1 MKRTSAIFRHQV
13 LVVGGGL
20 AGLRAAIE
28 AADNGL
34 DVAVLSH
41 VHPVRS
47 HSGAAQG
54 GINASLG
61 NADGG
66 QDDDWEK
73 HTFDTIRGSD
83 YLADQDAVE
92 IAIKDAPLRV
102 YESEHWGMPY
112 SRTQDGRIAQRPFGG
127 AGFPRTCYAADK
139 TGHMLLQTMFE
150 QCVKRG
156 IKIYWDWMMLRL
168 VQDGKCRGVVAMYL
182 PTGDLAGFVS
192 QAVVLATGGAGRT
205 YRRTTNALISSGYGM
220 AAAYRVGVPLKDMEF
235 IQFHPTSLVGTN
247 ILMSEAA
254 RGEGAYLLN
263 RDGERFMQR
272 YAAKVMELAPRD
284 IVARAIQTEI
294 DQGRGVFDGECVYLD
309 IRHLGRDRI
318 LEALPGIRD
327 IAITFAGIDPIDQPV
342 PIQPAQH
349 YTMGGIDTDIDGA
362 TSLPGLFAA
371 GECACI
377 SIHGANRLGGNSI
390 METIIMGAR
399 AGAAAAQGVLAGN
412 TPLDYDSIAIEE
424 ITKEDEHIGRL
435 LSREGKIRF
444 PTIRDEMIETMT
456 TWVGIF
462 REEEML
468 RNAVAALPELKKLC
482 GQAALRHNGRRYN
495 LELVRALETEAMLE
509 IAQTIA
515 VGALARTE
523 SRGSHARRDFT
534 QRDDTNWLAHTIA
547 HWGEEGPVLSYRPVT
562 ITRWPPQ
569 ERRY

>member
-1 MKRTSAIFRHQV
+1 MKRTNAMFHHQV

-34 DVAVLSH
+34 NVAVLSH

-61 NADGG
+61 NADAGR
-66 QDDDWEK
+66 DDDWEK
-73 HTFDTIRGSD
+73 HAFDTIRGSD

-168 VQDGKCRGVVAMYL
+168 VQDGKCRGVAAMYL
-182 PTGDLAGFVS
+182 PTGELAGFAS
-192 QAVVLATGGAGRT
+192 QSVVLATGGAGRT

-220 AAAYRVGVPLKDMEF
+220 AAAYRVGIPLKDMEF

-294 DQGRGVFDGECVYLD
+294 DEGRGVFDGECVYLD

-362 TSLPGLFAA
+362 TLLPGLFAA

-399 AGAAAAQGVLAGN
+399 AGAAAARCILAGDIS
-412 TPLDYDSIAIEE
+412 LDGSPIFIEE
-424 ITKEDEHIGRL
+424 IAKEEEHLDKL
-435 LSREGKIRF
+435 LSRQSNIRF

-468 RNAVAALPELKKLC
+468 RNAVVALPELKKLSE
-482 GQAALRHNGRRYN
+482 QAALRHNGRRYN

-515 VGALARTE
+515 AGALARTE

-547 HWGEEGPVLSYRPVT
+547 TCSDKGPVLSYRPVT

>member
-1 MKRTSAIFRHQV
+1 
-13 LVVGGGL
+13 
-20 AGLRAAIE
+20 
-28 AADNGL
+28 
-34 DVAVLSH
+34 
-41 VHPVRS
+41 
-47 HSGAAQG
+47 
-54 GINASLG
+54 
-61 NADGG
+61 
-66 QDDDWEK
+66 
-73 HTFDTIRGSD
+73 
-83 YLADQDAVE
+83 
-92 IAIKDAPLRV
+92 
-102 YESEHWGMPY
+102 
-112 SRTQDGRIAQRPFGG
+112 
-127 AGFPRTCYAADK
+127 
-139 TGHMLLQTMFE
+139 
-150 QCVKRG
+150 
-156 IKIYWDWMMLRL
+156 
-168 VQDGKCRGVVAMYL
+168 
-182 PTGDLAGFVS
+182 
-192 QAVVLATGGAGRT
+192 
-205 YRRTTNALISSGYGM
+205 
-220 AAAYRVGVPLKDMEF
+220 
-235 IQFHPTSLVGTN
+235 
-247 ILMSEAA
+247 
-254 RGEGAYLLN
+254 
-263 RDGERFMQR
+263 
-272 YAAKVMELAPRD
+272 
-284 IVARAIQTEI
+284 
-294 DQGRGVFDGECVYLD
+294 
-309 IRHLGRDRI
+309 
-318 LEALPGIRD
+318 
-327 IAITFAGIDPIDQPV
+327 
-342 PIQPAQH
+342 
-349 YTMGGIDTDIDGA
+349 MGGIDTDIDGA

>member
-1 MKRTSAIFRHQV
+1 MKETGTIFQHQV

-28 AADNGL
+28 AAKNGL

-61 NADGG
+61 NAEQGK
-66 QDDDWEK
+66 DDDWEK
-73 HTFDTIRGSD
+73 HAFDTVRGSD

-112 SRTQDGRIAQRPFGG
+112 SRTEDGRIAQRPFGG

-150 QCVKRG
+150 QCVKRQV
-156 IKIYWDWMMLRL
+156 KVYWDWMMLRL
-168 VQDGKCRGVVAMYL
+168 VVDEACRGVVAMNI
-182 PTGDLAGFVS
+182 PTGELAAFGAD
-192 QAVVLATGGAGRT
+192 AVIFATGGAGRM

-220 AAAYRVGVPLKDMEF
+220 AAAYRAGVPLKDMEF
-235 IQFHPTSLVGTN
+235 IQFHPTSLIGTN

-254 RGEGAYLLN
+254 RGEGAHLVN

-272 YAAKVMELAPRD
+272 YAAKMMELAPRD

-294 DQGRGVFDGECVYLD
+294 NEDRGVVDGECVYLD
-309 IRHLGRDRI
+309 IRHLGRERI

-327 IAITFAGIDPIDQPV
+327 IAITFAGIDPINEPV

-349 YTMGGIDTDIDGA
+349 YTMGGIDTDVDGA
-362 TSLPGLFAA
+362 TVLPGFFAA

-377 SIHGANRLGGNSI
+377 SMHGANRLGGNSL

-399 AGAAAAQGVLAGN
+399 AGAAASRGVLAG
-412 TPLDYDSIAIEE
+412 PRRRDGQSSLAAAITDEQE
-424 ITKEDEHIGRL
+424 VITGL
-435 LSREGKIRF
+435 LQRDGDLRYA
-444 PTIRDEMIETMT
+444 PIRDEMTNTMT

-462 REEEML
+462 REEETL
-468 RNAVAALPELKKLC
+468 RNAVAALPELLRQS
-482 GQAALRHNGRRYN
+482 GSAALRHRGQRYN
-495 LELVRALETEAMLE
+495 LELGRALETEAMLE
-509 IAQTIA
+509 MAQTIA
-515 VGALARTE
+515 AGALARRE
-523 SRGSHARRDFT
+523 SRGSHARRDFPL
-534 QRDDTNWLAHTIA
+534 RDDGQWLVHTIA
-547 HWGEEGPVLSYRPVT
+547 ERAEDGPRLSYRPVT

>member
-1 MKRTSAIFRHQV
+1 
-13 LVVGGGL
+13 
-20 AGLRAAIE
+20 
-28 AADNGL
+28 
-34 DVAVLSH
+34 
-41 VHPVRS
+41 
-47 HSGAAQG
+47 
-54 GINASLG
+54 
-61 NADGG
+61 
-66 QDDDWEK
+66 
-73 HTFDTIRGSD
+73 
-83 YLADQDAVE
+83 
-92 IAIKDAPLRV
+92 
-102 YESEHWGMPY
+102 
-112 SRTQDGRIAQRPFGG
+112 
-127 AGFPRTCYAADK
+127 
-139 TGHMLLQTMFE
+139 MLLQTMFE